1 MTRAHTLAG
10 LGVAATGIACPC
22 HVLSG
27 LALAALA
34 VLTGVA
40 PALSPDLQD
49 AVHAIY
55 VPFAV
60 AAGAALLARS
70 SIRRAAR

>member
-1 MTRAHTLAG
+1 MTRAHPLAG

-34 VLTGVA
+34 AVTGAA

-55 VPFAV
+55 VPAAV
-60 AAGAALLARS
+60 ATGAALLAAG
-70 SIRRAAR
+70 RRRRC